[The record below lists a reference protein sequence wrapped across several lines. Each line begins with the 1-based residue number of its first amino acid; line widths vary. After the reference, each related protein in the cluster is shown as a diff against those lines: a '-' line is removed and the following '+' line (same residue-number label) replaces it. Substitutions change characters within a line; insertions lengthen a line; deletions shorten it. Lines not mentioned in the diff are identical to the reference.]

1 MLSKGETFTVVE
13 DLTGDAL
20 LHEIAEM
27 IGGKDK
33 RAGAPRQAR
42 EMLGG
47 MGCLRGKLR
56 SLQQLGKVRCG
67 SRPAACS

>member
-27 IGGKDK
+27 IGGNNKST
-33 RAGAPRQAR
+33 ATPRQAR
-42 EMLGG
+42 EMLEGEWPQ
-47 MGCLRGKLR
+47 GKT
-56 SLQQLGKVRCG
+56 SFP
-67 SRPAACS
+67 STAW